1 MQQGLDKAAEA
12 ALVTSQSRADRIVE
26 LRRQRD
32 DLIEQLRE
40 LDRELEEVL
49 FSDEHLKGER
59 SVPVTAGAGAAEPVA
74 ASVSESPDK

>member
-1 MQQGLDKAAEA
+1 M
-12 ALVTSQSRADRIVE
+12 TSQSRVDQITE

-32 DLIEQLRE
+32 DLIEQLRK

-59 SVPVTAGAGAAEPVA
+59 NVPITASTSEGKTVSSAAL
-74 ASVSESPDK
+74 ESPDK

>member
-1 MQQGLDKAAEA
+1 M
-12 ALVTSQSRADRIVE
+12 TSQLRADRIVE

-59 SVPVTAGAGAAEPVA
+59 SVPVAAGAGASKTGA
-74 ASVSESPDK
+74 ATASESPDK